1 MSPVSPLPAIA
12 CLLIAIATA
21 FGLGRKFGVTSSYGR
36 FASIDGL
43 RGYLGIFVFLHHA
56 CIWYFYLHTGQWQ
69 VPPSNLYTHF
79 GQSGVV
85 FFFMI
90 TGFLFSSKLIDGRTK
105 AVDWDKLF
113 ISRFLRLVPLYLF
126 TIFLFILIVSYLSHG
141 TLNQPLANL
150 IHQLSYWLCFTFLG
164 NPNLNGI
171 SNTFII
177 LAGVTWSLPY
187 EWFFYFSLPILALVI
202 GAKPS
207 IPYIIFSVAIV
218 ECLLRLWHPEQHH
231 LLAFCGGIFAAFV
244 IRSNS
249 FCQFAVKRVSSFIA
263 IACMAIVI
271 NLYPSAYGN
280 MPLFLLSCTFAI
292 FAGGN
297 SMFGLLTSSAARTL
311 GEITYSIYMLH
322 GIVLFIVFNFII
334 GIPQAQSLSPIGYWL
349 LVMSILPI
357 IIVLCFLTFRSIE
370 RPAMQS
376 TIGLTNWCRSR
387 WIKLF

>member
-21 FGLGRKFGVTSSYGR
+21 FGLGKKFGVTSSQGR

-43 RGYLGIFVFLHHA
+43 RGYLAIFVFLHHA

-90 TGFLFSSKLIDGRTK
+90 TGFLFCSKLIDGRTK
-105 AVDWDKLF
+105 DIDWDKLF
-113 ISRFLRLVPLYLF
+113 ISRLLRIVPLYLF
-126 TIFLFILIVSYLSHG
+126 TIFIFTIVVAYISQG
-141 TLNQPLANL
+141 TLNEPLANL
-150 IHQLSYWLCFTFLG
+150 IHKLSYWLCFTFFG

-171 SNTFII
+171 RNTFII

-207 IPYIIFSVAIV
+207 ISYLIFSVAIV
-218 ECLLRLWHPEQHH
+218 ECLLKLWHPEQHH
-231 LLAFCGGIFAAFV
+231 LLAFGGGILAAFL
-244 IRSNS
+244 IRSKS

-263 IACMAIVI
+263 IACMAIVV

-280 MPLFLLSCTFAI
+280 SPLFLLACTFAI

-297 SMFGLLTSSAARTL
+297 NLFGLLTSAAARTL

-322 GIVLFIVFNFII
+322 GIALFIMFNFII
-334 GIPQAQSLSPIGYWL
+334 GIPQAQSLSPIGYWC

-357 IIVLCFLTFRSIE
+357 LIVLCFLSFRSIE

-376 TIGLTNWCRSR
+376 TSGLTNWCRSKS
-387 WIKLF
+387 IELS